1 MIKPLLT
8 LVLLIM
14 RAFAGKLT
22 SAHDDNR
29 RLSFAIPREGEW
41 KPDLRK
47 ELGDVRSGIH
57 RILDAMMQSPE
68 ISCREKIILELLRNT
83 GARLHEVVRLS
94 VGGYRNQGIAGQA
107 QVVSKGSLGREVK
120 TIYFAHHPR
129 VMRLLT
135 RYLEQIRP
143 GWDAQGRRRLDV
155 MESGEPLFLTER
167 GTPYAVKSFYYHWYK
182 HYPSFRSLCPVTFSP
197 HDIRHLFITEFL
209 IMLRQECGAGTDH
222 FDTERYQRER
232 EAFGST
238 IMGWQSIHTIDVY
251 DHSRDRE
258 HTLQVLALM
267 QQRLAERDYLPAF
280 APGTH
285 ASPPTQAEAIPTAPP
300 PRLPAEEDTLWL
312 HDAET
317 LAWIKKMQQQS

>member
-8 LVLLIM
+8 LVPLIM
-14 RAFAGKLT
+14 RAFAGKCM
-22 SAHDDNR
+22 SVHDDNR
-29 RLSFAIPREGEW
+29 RLSFAIPRRGEW

-57 RILDAMMQSPE
+57 TILDAMMESRE

-83 GARLHEVVRLS
+83 GARLHEVVLLT

-107 QVVSKGSLGREVK
+107 QIVSKGSLGREVK
-120 TIYFAHHPR
+120 TIYFAHHPS

-143 GWDAQGRRRLDV
+143 GWDTQGRSRLDV
-155 MESGEPLFLTER
+155 MEDGDPLFLTER
-167 GTPYAVKSFYYHWYK
+167 GTPYSVKSFYYHWYK

-209 IMLRQECGAGTDH
+209 IMLRQDCGAGTDH

-238 IMGWQSIHTIDVY
+238 IMGWRSVHTIDVY
-251 DHSRDRE
+251 DHSRDGE

-267 QQRLAERDYLPAF
+267 QQRLAERRYLPAC
-280 APGTH
+280 APETDTV
-285 ASPPTQAEAIPTAPP
+285 PPPQVEAIPPVNP
-300 PRLPAEEDTLWL
+300 HLLSAEEDTLWL

-317 LAWIKKMQQQS
+317 LAWIKKLQQQS